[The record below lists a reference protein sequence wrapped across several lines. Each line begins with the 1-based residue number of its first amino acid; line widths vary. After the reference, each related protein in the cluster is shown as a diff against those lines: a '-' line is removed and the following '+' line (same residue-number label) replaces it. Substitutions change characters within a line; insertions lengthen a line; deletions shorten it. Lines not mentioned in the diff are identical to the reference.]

1 MICSLSDFPPL
12 PESNHLPVCL
22 TEGKVQYSA
31 PMFTNVHI
39 YTTALSSHPH
49 IVITNEMLHPSMSK
63 EDGSKVFLPVSQTL
77 WKKLQHT
84 WYEKGFVPMLE
95 VAAHP
100 RENQGFIV
108 LEFVAKQMLAAIRFA
123 STLHNVVPGYKKK
136 VKEDL
141 MVSQNPVYSSSNIR
155 CLAWHP
161 HCTRLAVAASD
172 DSIRVY
178 LDNSQLTPLLK
189 CRGQRFV
196 SCLVWR
202 PLCGSELAVGC
213 EVGVLVWHVD
223 PNSVI
228 TRPSASN
235 TQLLTRRGHT
245 HVSDLAWSPQGD
257 LLVSGSARD
266 QTMYVWAVG
275 LDNAVPLKRVGGGGI
290 SLVSWSPDSLKL
302 FAATTNMVLCFRG
315 TCYGS
320 ARDQTMYVW
329 AVGLDNAVPLKRVGG
344 GGISLVS
351 WSPDSLK
358 LFAATTNMVFRVWE
372 TCQWNADRWAL
383 TVGRVVSAVWSPC
396 SSLVLFAVS
405 LEPVIYSLMCSQ
417 TAGVFQ
423 EEDRRAAT
431 PLIDLTPVELDNGE
445 RVGGEVSS
453 LAWDKK
459 GRYLAV
465 TFKQCDII
473 AVFMTSLGHTLHVSP
488 CCFIKGVANES
499 PAVISFQ
506 NNFNDGANL
515 TIGWSSG
522 RVQYFPIIYSE
533 LESHDRSYGNITN
546 YDLPNVSSYAS
557 PSAFHDYTLN

>member
-196 SCLVWR
+196 SCLAWR

-257 LLVSGSARD
+257 LLVS
-266 QTMYVWAVG
+266 
-275 LDNAVPLKRVGGGGI
+275 
-290 SLVSWSPDSLKL
+290 
-302 FAATTNMVLCFRG
+302 
-315 TCYGS
+315 GS

-465 TFKQCDII
+465 MFKQCDII